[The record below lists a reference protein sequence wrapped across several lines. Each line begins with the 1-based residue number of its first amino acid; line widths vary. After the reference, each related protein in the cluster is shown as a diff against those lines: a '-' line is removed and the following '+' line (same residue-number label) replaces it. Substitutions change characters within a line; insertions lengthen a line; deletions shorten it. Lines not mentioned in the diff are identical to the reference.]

1 MHTDNTSIFSAYRG
15 KKRMSNFLELKL
27 WMVVNH
33 HLDAGNLMR
42 FSSRAE
48 SALNG

>member
-1 MHTDNTSIFSAYRG
+1 MYTDNTCILSACRG
-15 KKRMSNFLELKL
+15 QKRMSNFLELEL

>member
-1 MHTDNTSIFSAYRG
+1 MYTDNTSILSACRG
-15 KKRMSNFLELKL
+15 KKRMSDFLELKL